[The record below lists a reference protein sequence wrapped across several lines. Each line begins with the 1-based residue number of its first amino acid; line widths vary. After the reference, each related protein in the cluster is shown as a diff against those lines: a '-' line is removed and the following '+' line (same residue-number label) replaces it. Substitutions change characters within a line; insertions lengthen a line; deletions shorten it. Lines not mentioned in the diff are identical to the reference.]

1 MFELLSHYSSAQLT
15 LLEWSTVDE
24 IARWYQITIPF
35 GHAKLFGGQVRLV
48 RVQP

>member
-24 IARWYQITIPF
+24 IAGWYQITIHF
-35 GHAKLFGGQVRLV
+35 GHAKLLDGQLHSVRC
-48 RVQP
+48 